1 MSPLDRGIKDMDG
14 NITQLF
20 HGDRL
25 LFYTHKTVCRLRTYD
40 KIQLMAKTLLLFDI
54 DGTLLLTGGA
64 GKIAFEE
71 AFEEIFEIP
80 NAWGDLDPHGKT
92 DPAIFDEV
100 AKRELGRLLS
110 PGEFDLLMERYEEI
124 FEERIQQSPR
134 FELMPGVVAILE
146 HLSRDTSLFLSL
158 ATGNFERA
166 GRMKLQR
173 GGVEH
178 YFLTGGFGNDARERE
193 KILLAAVAY
202 SEEFARQRFE
212 KDRIFVIGDTE
223 YDIAAAKK
231 AGLRSIAV
239 LTNGRTHQS
248 FEKDPP
254 NHILQDLTDIS
265 AFMACLK

>member
-1 MSPLDRGIKDMDG
+1 M
-14 NITQLF
+14 
-20 HGDRL
+20 
-25 LFYTHKTVCRLRTYD
+25 
-40 KIQLMAKTLLLFDI
+40 KTLLLFDI

-80 NAWGDLDPHGKT
+80 NAWRNLDPHGKT

-134 FELMPGVVAILE
+134 FELMPGVIEILE
-146 HLSRDTSLFLSL
+146 HLSRKPDIFLAL

-166 GRMKLQR
+166 GRMKLKR
-173 GGVEH
+173 GAVEH
-178 YFLTGGFGNDARERE
+178 YFQTGGFGNDARERE
-193 KILLAAVAY
+193 KILLAAVDY
-202 SEEFARQRFE
+202 SEELARQRFE
-212 KDRIFVIGDTE
+212 KHRTFVIGDTE

-231 AGLRSIAV
+231 AKLRSIAV
-239 LTNGRTHQS
+239 LTNGRTRKH

-254 NHILQDLTDIS
+254 DHILNDLTDIP
-265 AFMACLK
+265 AFMACLTSK

>member
-1 MSPLDRGIKDMDG
+1 MK
-14 NITQLF
+14 
-20 HGDRL
+20 
-25 LFYTHKTVCRLRTYD
+25 
-40 KIQLMAKTLLLFDI
+40 KTLLLFDI

-80 NAWGDLDPHGKT
+80 HAWGNLDPHGKT

-110 PGEFDLLMERYEEI
+110 PGEFELLMERYEEI
-124 FEERIQQSPR
+124 FEERIQESPR
-134 FELMPGVVAILE
+134 FELMPGVVEILE
-146 HLSRDTSLFLSL
+146 HLSRDPSLFLAL

-166 GRMKLQR
+166 GRMKLSR

-193 KILLAAVAY
+193 KILLAAVDY
-202 SEEFARQRFE
+202 SEELARQHFD
-212 KDRIFVIGDTE
+212 KHRIFVIGDTE

-231 AGLRSIAV
+231 VGLRSIAV
-239 LTNGRTHQS
+239 LTNGRTRQH
-248 FEKDPP
+248 FKKDPP
-254 NHILQDLTDIS
+254 DHILEDLTDIP
-265 AFMACLK
+265 AFLDCIQNA